1 MIGRQMLCT
10 ESAAV
15 KPPLPVLERVRKI
28 YIERERERERERKR
42 VRKRE
47 RE

>member
-1 MIGRQMLCT
+1 MSVVVPSSDMIGRQMLCT

-28 YIERERERERERKR
+28 ERKRER

-47 RE
+47 